1 MSAQAWSDTHSGRPP
16 ALMSTRQWSAIA
28 EADATYATTPFTVPA
43 MACRRVIDC
52 IFLPLKT
59 LHVINYDE
67 RNMNL
72 CSHTS
77 LKGFRSV
84 ALEMPKR
91 HTQAQTD
98 SQTGACKRTTP
109 LPT

>member
-1 MSAQAWSDTHSGRPP
+1 MTLIRVTACTDVDKTVVSHSGSGCDICDYALYSAGYGLP
-16 ALMSTRQWSAIA
+16 ARYRLH
-28 EADATYATTPFTVPA
+28 
-43 MACRRVIDC
+43 
-52 IFLPLKT
+52 FLPLKT